1 MHSQW
6 YNERLKKAAFLTQW
20 KLYEFITVGN
30 KDCWERDL
38 QVQRDEPNVIIIQ
51 FVLVKG
57 TLMQIWKPPYLF

>member
-6 YNERLKKAAFLTQW
+6 YSERLKKAAFLTQW

-38 QVQRDEPNVIIIQ
+38 QVQRDEPNVIEI
-51 FVLVKG
+51 VVALR
-57 TLMQIWKPPYLF
+57 